1 MPVYDKKGLGP
12 EGATAGNKV
21 TNEEN
26 WERYEVSSN
35 PASAYLH
42 CLRGNF
48 LPEKASVETID
59 WQALEKLYLWCEEKD
74 YKCDGIISNG
84 EPLRSILN
92 KILATC
98 RGSFYIKSGLYSLIH
113 DIEKPNPIALLTPK
127 NSSGFWSKQEF
138 CQAPKRV
145 RDNVQRQKEQLCSK

>member
-1 MPVYDKKGLGP
+1 VLPVYDKK
-12 EGATAGNKV
+12 EASVKSKV
-21 TNEEN
+21 PSEKD

-48 LPEKASVETID
+48 LPEKAGVETIY
-59 WQALEKLYLWCEEKD
+59 WQALEALYLWCEAND

-98 RGSFYIKSGLYSLIH
+98 RGSFYIKSGMYSLIH
-113 DIEKPNPIALLTPK
+113 DIEKANPIALLTPK
-127 NSSGFWSKQEF
+127 KQQRIWSEQEF
-138 CQAPKRV
+138 CETAKRV
-145 RDNVQRQKEQLCSK
+145 RNYVQRQKE